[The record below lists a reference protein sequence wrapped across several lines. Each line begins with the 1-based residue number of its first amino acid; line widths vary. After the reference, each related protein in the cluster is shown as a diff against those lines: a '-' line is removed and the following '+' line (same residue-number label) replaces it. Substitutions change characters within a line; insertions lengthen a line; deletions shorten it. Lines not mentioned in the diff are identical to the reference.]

1 MASIGTTGEAQMI
14 TYQELWAKASK
25 HYGGFIPPTTF
36 RRWIED
42 FCLLDIQSDY
52 QPSEAECVV
61 ELAKIARRFPKG
73 SPKVK
78 QTFRKRMEATANG
91 TERSAERAAS
101 AVGTRIQTHC

>member
-1 MASIGTTGEAQMI
+1 MVSIGSIGEAQMT

-25 HYGGFIPPTTF
+25 QYGGVIPPTTF

-42 FCLLDIQSDY
+42 FCLLDIQSTY
-52 QPSEAECVV
+52 QPSEAECVI

-78 QTFRKRMEATANG
+78 QTFRKRMEAIANG

-101 AVGTRIQTHC
+101 AVGARV